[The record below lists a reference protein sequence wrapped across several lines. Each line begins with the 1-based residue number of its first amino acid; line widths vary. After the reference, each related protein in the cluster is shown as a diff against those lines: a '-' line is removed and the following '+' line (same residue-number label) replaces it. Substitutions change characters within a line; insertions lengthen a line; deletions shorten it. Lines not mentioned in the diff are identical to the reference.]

1 MDQQSDEFR
10 SVSMAV
16 MGSGGAGAMTT
27 GEILFKAA
35 AKAGLYGTFTRSL
48 GPQIRGG
55 EAAALLRLT
64 TEELA
69 AGVDDSYDFVV
80 VIDWKNAE
88 RFAAEIPRTSKSII
102 ISDPKGGAVPDAATE
117 SGAQIYE
124 LPLAEV
130 AKSVKGRPNMVALGV
145 ASTLLGLPD
154 ESLETALRQVLQS
167 KGEEMIQLSLL
178 AVQEGKKLAQT
189 LPETDFKIE
198 STAEAVGK
206 RWVMSGNEAAGF
218 GAIKAGIRFVAA
230 YPITPGTEVLEWMAT
245 NLRKVGGA
253 LLQAEDELA
262 SINMIVG
269 GSYAGVP
276 SLTAT
281 SGPGLALMTEGIG
294 LAVAA
299 EVPVVIVNVQRGG
312 PSTGIPTKTE
322 QSDLNIALYGLHGDA
337 PHLVLAALDVPDC
350 LFTTQWSVYLAEK
363 LQTAAIVLTDQYIG
377 QAKAA
382 IDVPEDHPFKAERL
396 IESEPVEDY
405 LRYAVTPSGVSPM
418 TIPGIPGG
426 QYTADGLET
435 NQKGLPSTQAE
446 HHGEQMDKRL
456 RKLTQENYGDYW
468 AEVSGEG
475 EVAIVTWGST
485 AGAVREAAKR
495 LRHEGINTKVIAV
508 RLISP
513 AQPEKMA
520 EALEGVSRILVVEQ
534 NHSAQFCGFFRANYD
549 LPYTVE
555 SYNRPGPLIIRP
567 GEIADKI
574 KEWGIK

>member
-1 MDQQSDEFR
+1 MDQQSDQFR
-10 SVSMAV
+10 SISLAV
-16 MGSGGAGAMTT
+16 VGSGGAGAMTT
-27 GEILFKAA
+27 GQMLFQAA
-35 AKAGLYGTFTRSL
+35 AKTGLYGMFTRSL

-64 TEELA
+64 TEPA
-69 AGVDDSYDFVV
+69 AGIDDNYDLLVA
-80 VIDWKNAE
+80 IDWKNIE
-88 RFAAEIPRTSKSII
+88 RFAAELPLTNKSII
-102 ISDPKGGAVPDAATE
+102 ISDPKGGEVPEVIAK

-124 LPLAEV
+124 LPLA
-130 AKSVKGRPNMVALGV
+130 ATARSVKGRVNMVVLGV
-145 ASTLLGLPD
+145 VSTIIGLPAQA
-154 ESLETALRQVLQS
+154 LEAELRKTLDR
-167 KGEEMIQLSLL
+167 KGEDAIQSSLI
-178 AVQEGKKLAQT
+178 AVQEGRNIAES
-189 LPETDFKIE
+189 LPETDCKIE
-198 STAEAVGK
+198 IPAEVVGK

-245 NLRKVGGA
+245 SLRKVGGA
-253 LLQAEDELA
+253 LVQAEDELA
-262 SINMIVG
+262 SINMVVG

-312 PSTGIPTKTE
+312 PSTGIPTKSE

-337 PHLVLAALDVPDC
+337 PHLVLAALDVSDC

-363 LQTAAIVLTDQYIG
+363 LQTAAIVLSDQYVG

-396 IESEPVEDY
+396 IESEPAEDY

-418 TIPGIPGG
+418 TIPGIRGG

-475 EVAIVTWGST
+475 KVAIVTWGST

-495 LRHEGINTKVIAV
+495 LSQDGINVKVIAV

-549 LPYTVE
+549 LPHAVE

-567 GEIADKI
+567 GEIAEKI

>member
-10 SVSMAV
+10 SISIAV
-16 MGSGGAGAMTT
+16 VGSGGAGAMTT
-27 GEILFKAA
+27 GQLLFEAA
-35 AKAGLYGTFTRSL
+35 AKVGLYGTFTRSL

-55 EAAALLRLT
+55 EAAALVRLS
-64 TEELA
+64 TETA
-69 AGVDDSYDFVV
+69 AGVDDSYDLLVA
-80 VIDWKNAE
+80 IDWKNVE
-88 RFAAEIPRTSKSII
+88 RFAAELPLTNRSII
-102 ISDPKGGAVPDAATE
+102 ISDPQGGEVPDVIAK
-117 SGAQIYE
+117 SGATIYE
-124 LPLAEV
+124 LPFAQA
-130 AKSVKGRPNMVALGV
+130 AKGIKGRPNMVVLGV
-145 ASTLLGLPD
+145 VSSIIGLP
-154 ESLETALRQVLQS
+154 ESAIEAVLRKTLGR
-167 KGEEMIQLSLL
+167 KGEE
-178 AVQEGKKLAQT
+178 AVQASLMAVREGNNVAAT
-189 LPETDFKIE
+189 LPETDFKVG
-198 STAEAVGK
+198 AVTKAIGK
-206 RWVMSGNEAAGF
+206 RWVMSGNDAVGY

-230 YPITPGTEVLEWMAT
+230 YPITPGTEVLEWMAKS
-245 NLRKVGGA
+245 LRKVGGS
-253 LLQAEDELA
+253 LIQAEDELA
-262 SINMIVG
+262 SINMIIG

-299 EVPVVIVNVQRGG
+299 EIPIVVVDVQRGG

-363 LQTAAIVLTDQYIG
+363 LQTAAIVLSDQYIG

-382 IDVPEDHPFKAERL
+382 IDAPEDFPFKAQRL
-396 IESEPVEDY
+396 IESAPTEDY
-405 LRYAVTPSGVSPM
+405 MRYAVTESGISPM
-418 TIPGIPGG
+418 TIPGISGG

-435 NQKGLPSTQAE
+435 NRRGIPSTQAE

-456 RKLTQENYGDYW
+456 RKLTQMDYGDYW

-475 EVAIVTWGST
+475 DVAIVTWGST
-485 AGAVREAAKR
+485 AGAVREAARR
-495 LRHEGINTKVIAV
+495 LHREGVKVKVIAV

-520 EALEGVSRILVVEQ
+520 AALEGVSRILVVEQ
-534 NHSAQFCGFFRANYD
+534 NHSAQFCGFFKANYD
-549 LPYTVE
+549 LPCKVE

-567 GEIADKI
+567 GEIAKKV
-574 KEWGIK
+574 KEWGAK